1 MKENKRIITVPVTME
16 IPKRKADGSVKLG
29 FVTNFEISTAE
40 YVIMDEYRQSQ
51 GWLLFRENQFTEQ
64 EIPTEDVETD
74 LAKSISAQIRDAL
87 WVLYKVKGG
96 KPEDKEAWNVF
107 YRKQGL
113 AYKARILDEVHLIEG
128 KE

>member
-1 MKENKRIITVPVTME
+1 MQSKRIIQVPVTME
-16 IPKRKADGSVKLG
+16 IPKRKSDGSVKLG
-29 FVTNFEISTAE
+29 FVTNFEITTDD
-40 YVIMDEYRQSQ
+40 YMVMDGYRQSQ

-74 LAKSISAQIRDAL
+74 ITKSISAQIRDAL

-96 KPEDKEAWNVF
+96 KAEDKEAWNVF

-113 AYKARILDEVHLIEG
+113 AYKARILDEVHLIE
-128 KE
+128 